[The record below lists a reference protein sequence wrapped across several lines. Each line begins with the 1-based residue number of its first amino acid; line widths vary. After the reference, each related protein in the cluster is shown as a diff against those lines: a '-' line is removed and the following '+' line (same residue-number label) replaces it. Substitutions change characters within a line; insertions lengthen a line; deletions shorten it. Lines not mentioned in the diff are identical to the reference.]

1 MMGSGFAG
9 LLGLFAGLCAIFA
22 VFVTLSDW
30 HQETTQ
36 ARWPVVSAVVDRADV
51 VASVRAPKHGGGT
64 EWKLRYRVRYELN
77 GEARMATLTSRAV
90 FSEKEAAKLQS
101 SAAQHRKGSQID
113 IRSYASQDNR
123 AVFASAEI
131 SYGADRTGTD
141 ILLFAVAVVGCA
153 GLLALARYLRVRE
166 AFTAQVAN
174 YNGASGGG
182 LAAGI
187 GCAAVGLMLVGFTI
201 HAAIHADPFTADN
214 LMAVPAGLMFV
225 FAGILIGLP
234 PEYNKWRNLLA
245 TLLVTCIA
253 LTFDWVAFGPGERKF
268 SGSIVGIG
276 FILGEFLGR
285 AVFGVGAVVLDLCA
299 IAMWIGQC
307 RRAFGWSTSAGP
319 IIEQERDGGLATT
332 STISLAGLF
341 LPAPGRFSAAS
352 PPESSSTPS
361 RDSQASAA

>member
-1 MMGSGFAG
+1 MADLIFSRSRQQMMGSGFAG

-22 VFVTLSDW
+22 VFITLSDW
-30 HQETTQ
+30 HQEITQ

-64 EWKLRYRVRYELN
+64 EWKLRYRLRYELN
-77 GEARMATLTSRAV
+77 GEARMATLTSPAV
-90 FSEKEAAKLQS
+90 FSETEAAKLQS
-101 SAAQHRKGSQID
+101 WAAQHRKGSQID
-113 IRSYASQDNR
+113 IRYDASRDNR

-141 ILLFAVAVVGCA
+141 ILLFAAAVVGCA

-245 TLLVTCIA
+245 TLLVTLLRADLRLGC
-253 LTFDWVAFGPGERKF
+253 LRTRRTQVQRQHRWYRVYTWRVSRPGCF
-268 SGSIVGIG
+268 
-276 FILGEFLGR
+276 
-285 AVFGVGAVVLDLCA
+285 
-299 IAMWIGQC
+299 
-307 RRAFGWSTSAGP
+307 RRRRCCSRSLRHRDVDRPMSESVQMVDKRWSHY
-319 IIEQERDGGLATT
+319 
-332 STISLAGLF
+332 
-341 LPAPGRFSAAS
+341 
-352 PPESSSTPS
+352 
-361 RDSQASAA
+361 